1 MLSESRSND
10 FQDKRLRGSGGYV
23 LARITEEE
31 QKKGNLGGPELF
43 LAGIGRL
50 DENRLLKYYCNK
62 CEEQFDGPPSIIYD
76 NPNEDLG
83 EGVILE
89 EKGEYKCKKCKST
102 IAQYRKFRAPQ
113 TEKQDQSN
121 SSSVEPPEIRQ
132 QTPSTRPE
140 QSPTAVERSASGSS
154 HEVSTALTKGEFLPI
169 QSLIEMP
176 AYDIEAMLIGK
187 IKEIGLRRQL
197 NGNVQV
203 SIMVQDQRKE
213 KEAEP
218 TEILWPNISKIGD
231 IVLINESRLNRET
244 DLSGKSAQPE
254 KCRSCGYVNEDGA
267 KYCEEC
273 GSKL

>member
-1 MLSESRSND
+1 MLSESRSNE

-89 EKGEYKCKKCKST
+89 EKGEYKCKKCTSI
-102 IAQYRKFRAPQ
+102 IAQYRKFRSPQ
-113 TEKQDQSN
+113 TDEQDQSN
-121 SSSVEPPEIRQ
+121 SLSTNSLEVREQ
-132 QTPSTRPE
+132 NVSTRSE
-140 QSPTAVERSASGSS
+140 KSSYAAERSVSGTSY
-154 HEVSTALTKGEFLPI
+154 EVSTALTKGQFLPI

-176 AYDIEAMLIGK
+176 AYDTEAILIGK
-187 IKEIGLRRQL
+187 IKEIGLRREQS
-197 NGNVQV
+197 GNVQV
-203 SIMVQDQRKE
+203 AIIVQDPRKQD
-213 KEAEP
+213 EP
-218 TEILWPNISKIGD
+218 TEILWPNVSKIGD
-231 IVLINESRLNRET
+231 IVLINEPVRNKEAESY
-244 DLSGKSAQPE
+244 GKSVKPE

>member
-10 FQDKRLRGSGGYV
+10 VQDKRLRGSGGYV

-89 EKGEYKCKKCKST
+89 EKGEYKCKKCTSI

-113 TEKQDQSN
+113 TGEQDQSN
-121 SSSVEPPEIRQ
+121 SLSANTVETREQNI
-132 QTPSTRPE
+132 STRSE
-140 QSPTAVERSASGSS
+140 QSSSAVERSVSETSY
-154 HEVSTALTKGEFLPI
+154 EVSTALTKGQFLPI

-176 AYDIEAMLIGK
+176 AYDTEAILIGK
-187 IKEIGLRRQL
+187 IKEIGLRREQS
-197 NGNVQV
+197 GNVQV
-203 SIMVQDQRKE
+203 AIIVQDPRKQDE
-213 KEAEP
+213 S
-218 TEILWPNISKIGD
+218 TEILWPNVSKIGD
-231 IVLINESRLNRET
+231 IVLINEPLRNKESE
-244 DLSGKSAQPE
+244 SYGKSAKPE